1 MILSFLFLAVL
12 GLCCCTW
19 AFSRCDEQHL
29 FLVGMHR
36 LLIEVASLVA
46 EHRC

>member
-1 MILSFLFLAVL
+1 MILSYLFSVVL
-12 GLCCCTW
+12 DLCCCTW
-19 AFSRCDEQHL
+19 AFFSCDEQGPL
-29 FLVGMHR
+29 LVGLHR